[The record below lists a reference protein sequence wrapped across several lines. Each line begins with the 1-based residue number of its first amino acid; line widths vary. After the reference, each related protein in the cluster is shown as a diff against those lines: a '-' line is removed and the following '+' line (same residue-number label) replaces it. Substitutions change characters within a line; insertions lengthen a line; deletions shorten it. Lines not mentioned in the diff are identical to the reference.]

1 MRQAPRR
8 NQTKKIV
15 MQLEVS
21 TTTIIIGIGATVGSV
36 MLTIIG
42 FFLVRLVK
50 SIDLMAKELSSVK
63 LTLVKILEKHDYLEK
78 QVEEN
83 KEEIKELKLRFA

>member
-1 MRQAPRR
+1 
-8 NQTKKIV
+8 

-36 MLTIIG
+36 MLAIIG

-50 SIDLMAKELSSVK
+50 AIDLMAKELSSVK

-78 QVEEN
+78 QVEDN
-83 KEEIKELKLRFA
+83 KEEIKFLKLKFA